1 LLPQVPNIWFEDL
14 PVYKNGAQWSDTTQV
29 DIPSRAWLRGMDPY
43 SPQNFFVLAQQATGA
58 SPTTSNIGSHSPY
71 PLTTLVVVSPIAA
84 LPWPVAHEQN

>member
-1 LLPQVPNIWFEDL
+1 
-14 PVYKNGAQWSDTTQV
+14 
-29 DIPSRAWLRGMDPY
+29 MDPY